1 MRLPDPNPLDVRAHT
16 RDRYRYRNRLNGLQ
30 GHSRGNC
37 SDGVSTSVVSSASTP
52 PIDLNLLPFST
63 LRDRGLRLAKRRIDK
78 VRFATVSV
86 IFVGALAAPAVVGW
100 FLDGN
105 QAGAHVSSNATSYA
119 ACERVF
125 PDPHSFWP
133 SPIQLPGRS
142 PFAKGRSA
150 CASGDFLQYQEMIDG
165 TNYLEKL
172 FPDFVELYVLEK
184 DFGDGSDCATSTSSQ
199 DLCSAGLP
207 RQGATPGRV
216 RSDLYM
222 LRVSDE
228 RVPDTDKKFFVFLL
242 SVHGIERAGAEGG
255 VRAAEDLVTWAYCEA
270 KAKGQP
276 IAHPADSVEVNCGRE
291 GKIPHPIM
299 ETNPESFKAGDVLAK
314 TAIYFVFANPDGW
327 RRGDTDNLARFYQR
341 YNGNGVDLNR
351 DAPSFG
357 FVERRYTPWSEPESR
372 GIGKV
377 LKSIRPKWDGAIDL
391 HGQIVDRAFSFT
403 MLGQASADYGK
414 NQRILQVTKGAWQ
427 DAEERLG
434 WSPLIIPNDQP
445 QTCQP
450 VLVTACDRMYGVQ
463 WGTVWDTIAYT
474 TTGAHSDWMGFENL
488 GLGADALGNE
498 MSFSH
503 LGNCGTGTCYEPS
516 IEQLHIDGN
525 KSLIYGMVNYTLL
538 PEDQN
543 FRVPGKVGY
552 VFNPKRVKNSG
563 TLNTPPPTAGLS
575 PQSPILDATLNAAN
589 GFTQTFTVLGPNQG
603 HYNGGLEGKATP
615 LAQVGGISGSSV
627 TTAIVLEQ
635 FSADEADP
643 GDDGGCGAANDS
655 WTEVNRYYNQSAGYL
670 QSGQAVHANDPS
682 PGRYRICIASSFTM
696 TGGSSVSW
704 DLDITFSSEKAWEDP
719 GQAPYDA
726 SNMDFFTDL
735 SKYMKPG
742 QLVPMTTE
750 EVLKGKI
757 DLKGFTSVVIADD
770 PLPGYVE
777 PLRTGPPQDSIVH
790 QPPSKTAT
798 TIPCWYDPEFSLEVL
813 IDSCAADY
821 DFEVSPDF
829 NNQSLKV
836 ALDYSA
842 GDEWSLVVERRM
854 ANDSYKRM
862 GYSNTYSGNDEV
874 ILQQPRSGTY
884 RARIINSGNANQPDK
899 LEISFSNVYQGPQ
912 LPASLWGAE
921 DLSRWSLLLRSFVET
936 GGNLVL
942 TDGALKNVSYLGLV
956 PRHAVNRSTG
966 YAGFVRFT
974 EDEKANTYA
983 DPLASQLNQP
993 GAAKGPGFRHQ
1004 TYEPVPIGFQL
1015 PEGRDPFS
1023 GFAPIWAVDHDSWKK
1038 AGGRT
1043 VGLLG
1048 PDEMVLGELPLGQGR
1063 VRVLG
1068 ALLPTPTED
1077 YYHPFGLASYSVTYS
1092 GYQLL
1097 LNLLQWPEVR
1107 GGTLAATGPASVQ
1120 LTGMASLILGLY
1132 LLGRVRSRRAIPR
1145 ATRTPPNVPP
1155 NSALVRDLSMRA

>member
-1 MRLPDPNPLDVRAHT
+1 M
-16 RDRYRYRNRLNGLQ
+16 
-30 GHSRGNC
+30 
-37 SDGVSTSVVSSASTP
+37 SV
-52 PIDLNLLPFST
+52 L
-63 LRDRGLRLAKRRIDK
+63 
-78 VRFATVSV
+78 
-86 IFVGALAAPAVVGW
+86 FVGALAAPAVVGW

-105 QAGAHVSSNATSYA
+105 QAGATHVSSNATSYA

-172 FPDFVELYVLEK
+172 FPDFVELHVLED
-184 DFGDGSDCATSTSSQ
+184 DFGDGSDCATSTSPQ

-228 RVPDTDKKFFVFLL
+228 RVPDTNKKFFVFLL

-255 VRAAEDLVTWAYCEA
+255 VRAAEDLATWAYCEA

-276 IAHPADSVEVNCGRE
+276 ITPPADSVQVNCGRE
-291 GKIPHPIM
+291 GKIPHAIM
-299 ETNPESFKAGDVLAK
+299 ETNPESFNAGDVLAK

-351 DAPSFG
+351 DTPSLG

-372 GIGKV
+372 GIGQV

-403 MLGQASADYGK
+403 MLGQAPADYGK
-414 NQRILQVTKGAWQ
+414 NQRILQVTKGAWK

-450 VLVTACDRMYGVQ
+450 AELVTACDRMYGVQ

-474 TTGAHSDWMGFENL
+474 TTGAHSDWMGFEDL

-503 LGNCGTGTCYEPS
+503 LGNCGTGTCYEPA

-538 PEDQN
+538 PEDQS

-552 VFNPKRVKNSG
+552 VLNPKRVKNSG
-563 TLNTPPPTAGLS
+563 TLTTPPSTAGLS

-589 GFTQTFTVLGPNQG
+589 DFTQTFTVLGPNQG

-643 GDDGGCGAANDS
+643 GDDGGCGAADDS

-670 QSGQAVHANDPS
+670 QSGQAVHANDPT
-682 PGRYRICIASSFTM
+682 PGRYRICIAGDFTM

-704 DLDITFSSEKAWEDP
+704 DLDITFSTEKAWEDP
-719 GQAPYDA
+719 GQAAYDA
-726 SNMDFFTDL
+726 SNMDFFKDL
-735 SKYMKPG
+735 AKYMQPG
-742 QLVPMTTE
+742 QLVPLTAE
-750 EVLKGKI
+750 EVLAGKI
-757 DLKGFTSVVIADD
+757 DLKGFTSIVIADD
-770 PLPGYVE
+770 PFPGYSE
-777 PLRTGPPQDSIVH
+777 TIPTGPAQPSIVH
-790 QPPSKTAT
+790 QPPAKTT
-798 TIPCWYDPEFSLEVL
+798 STIPCFYDPDFGGVL
-813 IDSCAADY
+813 FGQCTADY
-821 DFEVSPDF
+821 EFDVSAEF
-829 NNQSLKV
+829 NNQSMKV
-836 ALDYSA
+836 ALDYDAS
-842 GDEWSLVVERRM
+842 DEGWALVVERQM
-854 ANDSYKRM
+854 ADGTYRRI
-862 GYSNTYSGNDEV
+862 GYSNTYSGHDEV
-874 ILQQPRSGTY
+874 VVLQPQPVRH
-884 RARIINSGNANQPDK
+884 RARIINSGNTGQPSK
-899 LEISFSNVYQGPQ
+899 LEISFSNVYGGPP
-912 LPASLWGAE
+912 LPASTRSPA
-921 DLSRWSLLLRSFVET
+921 DLAKWTSSMRGFVEQ

-942 TDGALKNVSYLGLV
+942 TDGALRNLAYMGLA
-956 PRHAVNRSTG
+956 PRLAVRNSPG

-974 EDEKANTYA
+974 HDGTKSTYN
-983 DPLASQLNQP
+983 DPLAAEIDQP
-993 GAAKGPGFRHQ
+993 GAAEGPGFRHQ

-1015 PEGRDPFS
+1015 PEGRDPFT
-1023 GFAPIWAVDHDSWKK
+1023 GFAPNWTVDQGAWKK

-1043 VGLLG
+1043 VGMVG
-1048 PDEMVLGELPLGQGR
+1048 ADEVVVGELASGAGR
-1063 VRVLG
+1063 VRILG
-1068 ALLPTPTED
+1068 SLLPMPTED
-1077 YYHPFGLASYSVTYS
+1077 YYHPFGLASYSVTYT

-1097 LNLLQWPEVR
+1097 LNALQWPEVG
-1107 GGTLAATGPASVQ
+1107 GGTLAATGPASLQ
-1120 LTGMASLILGLY
+1120 LTGMATLILGLY

-1155 NSALVRDLSMRA
+1155 NRALVRDLSMRA